1 MSHSFVSNAKSVW
14 IKWQVWTQFPKR
26 GILNQ
31 FPGLRLVYL
40 DNYAGH
46 MRNFTGS
53 VDCWGF
59 LGGEGWRQGQTI
71 LLRKN
76 NDERG
81 AGGLAWEN
89 AVLIKTIH
97 LIATLKKWGVT
108 VSLK

>member
-1 MSHSFVSNAKSVW
+1 MYF
-14 IKWQVWTQFPKR
+14 
-26 GILNQ
+26 
-31 FPGLRLVYL
+31 

-59 LGGEGWRQGQTI
+59 LGGGGGQGQTI

-81 AGGLAWEN
+81 AGCLA
-89 AVLIKTIH
+89 
-97 LIATLKKWGVT
+97 
-108 VSLK
+108 